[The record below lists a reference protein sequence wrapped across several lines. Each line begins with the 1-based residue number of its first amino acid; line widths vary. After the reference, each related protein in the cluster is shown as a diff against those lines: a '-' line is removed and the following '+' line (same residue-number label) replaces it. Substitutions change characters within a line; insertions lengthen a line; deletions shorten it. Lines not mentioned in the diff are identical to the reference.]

1 MIGDED
7 DNGVIDKEEL
17 KEIFKGM
24 RTIFKAAD
32 KITGACDGQV
42 EPTALT
48 LAIYGALA
56 DAASGDA
63 AGEDDALPN
72 V

>member
-17 KEIFKGM
+17 KEMFKGM
-24 RTIFKAAD
+24 RQIFKEAD

-42 EPTALT
+42 EPAALT
-48 LAIYGALA
+48 AVI
-56 DAASGDA
+56 
-63 AGEDDALPN
+63 
-72 V
+72 